1 MRTRPIGPHEVTAL
15 GSGNISLATSA
26 ARGVPARDLAHAI
39 NESIAFGV
47 TLFDVSADADSEK
60 LVGEVVR
67 DLRARDR
74 VVVAT
79 HVPPVAPRPGAPV
92 RDALPERLP
101 AAYVQARVEDSL
113 RASRLDAL
121 PLVQLALRPAW
132 RNSRAWP
139 ELAGTC
145 ARLIREGKVQAWGAT
160 FAHTAPRVGAE
171 DQLDDLEHLLVAPR
185 DEDDQPLAPVLH
197 DDVAALIAE
206 DWLCALALPYAV
218 CDRRAEAVF
227 AAAAARK
234 LAILAQRPLAG
245 GALTGRIGPGVA
257 FPPRDDRN
265 ALAPSTLERVAVGV
279 AKLAPLVKVEPP
291 AVRSSDAARQLFD
304 AAPRPPHRECND
316 VAELALRF
324 AIDRAGIALPRLH
337 RHDLLLNAI
346 AAAAAPPLSDDVVA
360 RIVGGPR
367 EA

>member
-1 MRTRPIGPHEVTAL
+1 MRTRPLGPHTVTAL

-26 ARGVPARDLAHAI
+26 ARGVPARELAHAI

-47 TLFDVSADADSEK
+47 TLFDVAADADSEK
-60 LVGEVVR
+60 LVGEIVR

-79 HVPPVAPRPGAPV
+79 HVPPVAPRPGVPV
-92 RDALPERLP
+92 RDVLPDRLP

-113 RASRLDAL
+113 RATKLDAL

-145 ARLIREGKVQAWGAT
+145 ARLIHEGKVMAWGAT
-160 FAHTAPRVGAE
+160 LAFTAPRFGSEGVV
-171 DQLDDLEHLLVAPR
+171 DDLDRLLVVPR
-185 DEDDQPLAPVLH
+185 DEDGAPLAPVLH

-245 GALTGRIGPGVA
+245 GTLTGRIGPGVA
-257 FPPRDDRN
+257 FPPRDERN
-265 ALAPSTLERVAVGV
+265 DLSSATLERIAVGV
-279 AKLAPLVKVEPP
+279 AKLATLVKAEPP
-291 AVRSSDAARQLFD
+291 AVRSSDAARQLFE

-337 RHDLLLNAI
+337 RHDPLLHAI
-346 AAAAAPPLSDDVVA
+346 GAAAAPPLSDDAIA

-367 EA
+367 EQ